1 MTTSP
6 VAKGEPDPI
15 FFEVHIQWS
24 HYSHMSYLISAEAY
38 TIKEVMI
45 DFLTIFPTT
54 IAIPLMGRIH
64 PHFVVTGAQIDLIV
78 QAGLLQVKCK
88 HVCME

>member
-6 VAKGEPDPI
+6 VIKGEPDPI

-24 HYSHMSYLISAEAY
+24 HHSHMSYLISAGIY
-38 TIKEVMI
+38 HKGSYDRFFDNFPHYNSHPSYEVNP
-45 DFLTIFPTT
+45 PT
-54 IAIPLMGRIH
+54 
-64 PHFVVTGAQIDLIV
+64 FVVTGAQMDLIV